1 MTPYGDD
8 SSLYIVDE
16 AITREISKNCDGIED

>member
-8 SSLYIVDE
+8 CSLYIVDE
-16 AITREISKNCDGIED
+16 AITREMSKDSDGIED